1 MTYVTLHKTKNW
13 FSNPENQLL
22 MAEWAAGLI
31 GWKIG
36 VGGLLTIK
44 FKVYRKFKSDE
55 NRGAILIKNGPI
67 LMRIWD
73 SLGYCCHDPL

>member
-1 MTYVTLHKTKNW
+1 MTQVTLTKTKKW
-13 FSNPENQLL
+13 LSNKDNQIL

-36 VGGLLTIK
+36 VGGLLTIP

>member
-1 MTYVTLHKTKNW
+1 MSQVTLNKAKKW
-13 FSNPENQLL
+13 LSDKDNQLL

-36 VGGLLTIK
+36 VGGLLTIP

-55 NRGAILIKNGPI
+55 NRGAILIKIGPF